1 MAKIALSHDMF
12 WRAGV
17 MLKEHQ
23 ADFRNAAYTHEQA
36 ATRLSAI
43 CGFPI
48 SVSIIPQLQET
59 TGVSWVLKA
68 KPKTRVSAVRKK
80 SNKVIVESLHE
91 LWTKLADLVGE
102 PPAKLTKLVQDFQEI
117 KLHQERA

>member
-1 MAKIALSHDMF
+1 MF

-36 ATRLSAI
+36 AARLSAI

-48 SVSIIPQLQET
+48 STSIIPQLQET
-59 TGVSWVLKA
+59 TGVSWTAKA
-68 KPKTRVSAVRKK
+68 KTKTRVSAVRKK
-80 SNKVIVESLHE
+80 SNKVIAESLHE
-91 LWTKLADLVGE
+91 LWTKLIDLVGE
-102 PPAKLTKLVQDFQEI
+102 PPVELTKLVQDYQQE
-117 KLHQERA
+117 KK